1 MESTIWLILLK
12 LLSVVVLILAN
23 GFFVA
28 AEFALVSVRRTRISE
43 LVTQG
48 NAAARWVHKA
58 IHDPDRFIAATQ
70 LGITIS
76 SLGLGWIGEPAIA
89 ELIDPLLS
97 SFPALAE
104 KDIAFSVSV
113 AISFALI
120 TFLHVVVGEL
130 MPKSIALLNP
140 EKTSLIVAQPT
151 VIVEW
156 IFKPA
161 IWLLNGTG
169 NLLLKLVGVQ
179 APPSHELAHSVEEL
193 KMLVTASK
201 ESGVVEDEQGNIL
214 NNVFDFNELL
224 VRQVMIPRTE
234 MIAVPGDATLDD
246 MINIA
251 IEQPYTKLPVFQES
265 LDQIVGVVHLKEI
278 LRARHTAQDQTLCA
292 RDLMRETLFIPETAR
307 IATLL
312 TSFRTRKQH
321 MAIVLDEYGGTAGV
335 VTLEDLLEEIIG
347 EIQDPFDDVP
357 QIQPIADNSF
367 LVDGLTLIEDVN
379 EYFNLELAN
388 PHYDTIAGYLLGR
401 LKRLARVGDTIE
413 ESGFRMRVES
423 MDGKRIA
430 RISITPTGS

>member
-1 MESTIWLILLK
+1 MESTFWLILLK
-12 LLSVVVLILAN
+12 LLAVVVLILAN

-28 AEFALVSVRRTRISE
+28 AEFSLVSVRRTRISE
-43 LVTQG
+43 LVSQG
-48 NAAARWVHKA
+48 NPAARWVQKA

-76 SLGLGWIGEPAIA
+76 SLGLGWIGEPAVA
-89 ELIDPLLS
+89 ELIEPLLD

-104 KDIAFSVSV
+104 KDIVFSLSV

-130 MPKSIALLNP
+130 MPKTIALLNP
-140 EKTSLIVAQPT
+140 EKTSLVVAQPT
-151 VIVEW
+151 VVVEW

-169 NLLLKLVGVQ
+169 NLLLKLIGVQ
-179 APPSHELAHSVEEL
+179 TSSSHEMAHSVEEL

-201 ESGVVEDEQGNIL
+201 ESGVVEDEQGDIL
-214 NNVFDFNELL
+214 NNVFNFNELL
-224 VRQVMIPRTE
+224 VRQVMAPRTE
-234 MIAVPGDATLDD
+234 MAAVPADATLDD

-265 LDQIVGVVHLKEI
+265 FDQIIGIVHLKEI
-278 LRARHTAQDQTLCA
+278 LRAQHTRQEKDLSA
-292 RDLMRETLFIPETAR
+292 RDLMREALFIPETAR

-347 EIQDPFDDVP
+347 EVQDPFNNIP
-357 QIQPIADNSF
+357 QIESMPDGSF
-367 LVDGLTLIEDVN
+367 LIDGLTLIEDVN
-379 EYFNLELAN
+379 DHFNLQLTN
-388 PHYDTIAGYLLGR
+388 PYYDTIAGYLLGK

-413 ESGFRMRVES
+413 ENGYLIRVVA
-423 MDGKRIA
+423 MDGKRID
-430 RISITPTGS
+430 RIAILPIAS

>member
-1 MESTIWLILLK
+1 MDSSIWLIILK
-12 LLSVVVLILAN
+12 LLAVVVLILAN

-43 LVTQG
+43 LVSQG
-48 NAAARWVHKA
+48 NHAARWVQKA

-76 SLGLGWIGEPAIA
+76 SLGLGWIGEPAVA
-89 ELIDPLLS
+89 ELIEPLLN
-97 SFPALAE
+97 SFPGLAE
-104 KDIAFSVSV
+104 KDITFSVSV
-113 AISFALI
+113 ALSFALI

-140 EKTSLIVAQPT
+140 EKTSLVVAQPT
-151 VIVEW
+151 VVVEW

-169 NLLLKLVGVQ
+169 NLFLKLIGVE
-179 APPSHELAHSVEEL
+179 APPSHEMAHSVEEL

-214 NNVFDFNELL
+214 RNVFDFNELL
-224 VRQVMIPRTE
+224 VRQVMAPRTE
-234 MIAVPGDATLDD
+234 MIAVPADATLDD

-251 IEQPYTKLPVFQES
+251 IEQPYTKLPVYKES
-265 LDQIVGVVHLKEI
+265 VDHIIGIVHLKEI
-278 LRARHTAQDQTLCA
+278 LRARHIKNDATLSA
-292 RDLMRETLFIPETAR
+292 KDLMHEALFIPETAR

-312 TSFRTRKQH
+312 SSFRARKQH
-321 MAIVLDEYGGTAGV
+321 IAIVLDEYGGTAGV

-347 EIQDPFDDVP
+347 EVQDPFDDIP
-357 QIQPIADNSF
+357 QIQPMPDGTF

-379 EYFNLELAN
+379 EHFEIHLSN
-388 PHYDTIAGYLLGR
+388 PYYDTIAGYLLGK
-401 LKRLARVGDTIE
+401 LKRLARVGDMVE
-413 ESGFRMRVES
+413 ENSYQFRVIA

-430 RISITPTGS
+430 RISIFDNEN